1 MGLLFWGA
9 GMMTHKKALE
19 TLAKNVI
26 CAIYLIDEEM
36 KKPSTPDRGKRIAKI
51 TNMLEFENDR
61 ALHFGL
67 EYSFKKINNIKKRY

>member
-1 MGLLFWGA
+1 MGLLFCVEW
-9 GMMTHKKALE
+9 MIKHKKALE
-19 TLAKNVI
+19 NLAKNVI
-26 CAIYLIDEEM
+26 CAIYQIDEEM
-36 KKPSTPDRGKRIAKI
+36 KKPSNPDRGKRSAKI